1 MHKMMKH
8 ESIGVPCTVRMR
20 AYIPHALIV
29 LIALTAYVLIFQFV
43 MGNATRDVA
52 ELRRV
57 KDSPVNE
64 IVYAAEKNVGETF
77 YYLKN
82 YAVAGGNNQNAVS
95 DVLML
100 MPVTTYGANS
110 VYFDGTLP
118 VGSCAVSANIAARY
132 QLNVGDFARILGT
145 EKRFCVERVITA
157 QAGLDEEY
165 MHDGIVILS
174 YDAELLDKGF
184 LYLTFGN
191 DGDAYR
197 SLDRLIF
204 VEDLAEGRV
213 LSLALYALAALGVI
227 AAVMIVCECLLFRAR
242 RYDYATLMLLGERK
256 NSLFAK
262 IWGEN
267 LLKYVIPAFLVAAIY
282 GISYTCY
289 AMAYWLPAAA
299 FVAVCVVATVVYSL
313 ILTRRL
319 YNVRAK

>member
-1 MHKMMKH
+1 MNKSMKH
-8 ESIGVPCTVRMR
+8 ESMGVPCTVRMR

-29 LIALTAYVLIFQFV
+29 LIALAAYVLIFQFV

-57 KDSPVNE
+57 EDSPVNE
-64 IVYAAEKNVGETF
+64 IVYAGEQNEGESF

-82 YAVAGGNNQNAVS
+82 YAVAGTTNENAVS

-100 MPVTTYGANS
+100 MPDVTYGANS
-110 VYFDGTLP
+110 VYFGGALP
-118 VGSCAVSANIAARY
+118 EKSCAVSANIAARY
-132 QLNVGDFARILGT
+132 GLGVGDRARVLGT
-145 EKRFCVERVITA
+145 EKYFRVERVITA

-165 MHDGIVILS
+165 LHDGIVILS
-174 YDAELLDKGF
+174 YDEELLDKGY
-184 LYLTFGN
+184 LYLTFCN

-213 LSLALYALAALGVI
+213 LALVLYAVAMLGVI
-227 AAVMIVCECLLFRAR
+227 AVVMAACECLVFRAR
-242 RYDYATLMLLGERK
+242 RRDYAIMMLLGARK
-256 NSLFAK
+256 NGLFAQ

-267 LLKYVIPAFLVAAIY
+267 LLKYAIPSVLVMMIYSVSYSCYSMAF
-282 GISYTCY
+282 
-289 AMAYWLPAAA
+289 WLPAVSFA
-299 FVAVCVVATVVYSL
+299 AVCIVATMVYSL